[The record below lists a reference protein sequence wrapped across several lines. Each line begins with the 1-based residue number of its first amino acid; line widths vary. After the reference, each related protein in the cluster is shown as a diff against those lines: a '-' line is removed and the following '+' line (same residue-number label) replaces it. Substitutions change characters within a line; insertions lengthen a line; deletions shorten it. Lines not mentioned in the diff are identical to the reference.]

1 MGKWAGAVL
10 GSSALRSFDH
20 FFFLSSFFER
30 EREMM
35 MMMAL
40 FHFFSTLSDGYD
52 GSMRGGGKGGLGL
65 L

>member
-20 FFFLSSFFER
+20 FFFSFFFLRER
-30 EREMM
+30 EREM